1 MSLPT
6 SQRRALNRIEK
17 TLAADHTGLGP
28 LFAIFTRLTSHEAM
42 PLTERVTAR
51 QWQWQWQWQ
60 RRMRPGVAVVVG
72 LAMATGA
79 LLTLSLMAPS
89 PQACAPGTITTAA
102 AHPRFPAGRQPVCA
116 AQPNKLS
123 RTSQAGP

>member
-6 SQRRALNRIEK
+6 SQRRALNQIEK
-17 TLAADHTGLGP
+17 TLADDHPSLGP

-51 QWQWQWQWQ
+51 PWQ
-60 RRMRPGVAVVVG
+60 RQRWMRPGVAAVVG

-79 LLTLSLMAPS
+79 LLTLSLMTPS
-89 PQACAPGTITTAA
+89 PQVCARGMVTTVAA
-102 AHPRFPAGRQPVCA
+102 QTRFPAGHQPACA
-116 AQPNKLS
+116 AQQNKLI
-123 RTSQAGP
+123 RPSQAGP

>member
-17 TLAADHTGLGP
+17 TLAADHPSLGP

-51 QWQWQWQWQ
+51 PWQ
-60 RRMRPGVAVVVG
+60 RRMRPGAAAVVG
-72 LAMATGA
+72 LVMATGA
-79 LLTLSLMAPS
+79 LLTLSLMAPG
-89 PQACAPGTITTAA
+89 PQACAPGTVTTLA
-102 AHPRFPAGRQPVCA
+102 AHTRFPAGRQPVCA
-116 AQPNKLS
+116 TQQNKLS

>member
-6 SQRRALNRIEK
+6 SQRRALNQIEK
-17 TLAADHTGLGP
+17 TLADDHPSLGP
-28 LFAIFTRLTSHEAM
+28 LFAIFTRLASHEAM

-51 QWQWQWQWQ
+51 PWQWQ

-79 LLTLSLMAPS
+79 LLTLSLMVPG
-89 PQACAPGTITTAA
+89 PQACPPGTVTTVA
-102 AHPRFPAGRQPVCA
+102 AHTRFPAGRQPVCTT
-116 AQPNKLS
+116 QQNKFS
-123 RTSQAGP
+123 GTSQAGP